1 MNGHTY
7 SMNNSG
13 HWLANQSFTRALASL
28 LVRVIAGLRFLWPAI
43 LCAAVL
49 AGPMPAQQLPVI
61 RFVRSPDV
69 APDFKLRDFVG
80 KDLSLAASRGKVIL
94 LNFWATWC
102 GPCRAEIPTLV
113 KLQERYKDQLQIIG
127 LVVDEDEEDAVRQ
140 VVAAEGINYPVAM
153 APTDVRIEYGGIT
166 ALPSVFVIDREGRVV
181 QKHVGL
187 FNPTLYE
194 AEIRALA
201 DLPIAARIETFE
213 DTGEVFLKHADRATS
228 LPGVDFRNLSAE
240 QRNAALHKFNAQQCD
255 CGCKFTLAQCRIYD
269 PACKISQKRTA
280 EIVKAI
286 AAAAAEAKAG
296 TDKKETDVPNP
307 ENPAPPSAPATTQQ
321 PPSP

>member
-1 MNGHTY
+1 MSGHTY
-7 SMNNSG
+7 RMKNPG
-13 HWLANQSFTRALASL
+13 PGLTDQVFTRDLASIP
-28 LVRVIAGLRFLWPAI
+28 VPMIAALRFLLPAI
-43 LCAAVL
+43 LCAAL
-49 AGPMPAQQLPVI
+49 LPCAMYAQQLPVI
-61 RFVRSPDV
+61 RFVRNPDA
-69 APDFKLRDFVG
+69 APDFKLKDFSG
-80 KDLSLAASRGKVIL
+80 KELSLAESRGKVIL

-127 LVVDEDEEDAVRQ
+127 LVVDEDEEDPVRH
-140 VVAAEGINYPVAM
+140 VVTAEGINYPVAM
-153 APTDVRIEYGGIT
+153 APTEVRVQYGGIT
-166 ALPSVFVIDREGRVV
+166 ALPSVFVIDKEGRVV

-187 FNPTLYE
+187 FNPALYE
-194 AEIRALA
+194 TEIRALA
-201 DLPIAARIETFE
+201 DLPIAARVETFE

-240 QRNAALHKFNAQQCD
+240 QRDAALHKFNAQQCD

-269 PACKISQKRTA
+269 PACQISQKRTA

-286 AAAAAEAKAG
+286 AASEAK
-296 TDKKETDVPNP
+296 TDKKENDVPKA
-307 ENPAPPSAPATTQQ
+307 ENSASPSAPATTQQ